1 MYPLSQ
7 IGTGMEKWISKKKKK
22 VPQILIPLKFDTG
35 KIENN
40 GGKPS

>member
-1 MYPLSQ
+1 
-7 IGTGMEKWISKKKKK
+7 MEKWISKKKN